1 MDFELNRAHR
11 ELKRR
16 VGDFAIKE
24 IAPLAKTM
32 DRDQE
37 FPAGLFSRLAELGYA
52 GGGISPEFG
61 GSFSD
66 YLSVVI
72 TGEEMARIAASVPVA
87 LFPHS
92 ILCAHN
98 IYRYGNDEQKKRY
111 LPDLAKGRKWGAMAL
126 AEISAGSDI
135 FSLRTVATRSGQ
147 EYLLKGSKN
156 FITNVPFA
164 EVYLVFARTSKEKD
178 PEGISAFIVEK
189 GFDGF
194 SLGKTFDK
202 MGMRGSPTGRIYF
215 KDCRVPARNLLGGEE
230 GIGYRQ
236 LFKGMDVERV
246 CWASI
251 ALGVAQGSFD
261 CALGYSNRRR
271 QFNKPLIDFQ
281 MIQQKISDMAMNL
294 EASRLITYKAAC
306 LLDQGKT
313 ARFEA
318 SAAKLFSG
326 EAAVKISGEAVQIY
340 GGAGYMKDYAVE
352 RYFRDAKVLTV
363 AAGSSEIQRM
373 IMVHE
378 LKKTYKREG
387 RRVEN
392 GGC

>member
-1 MDFELNRAHR
+1 MDFELDRTHQ
-11 ELKRR
+11 ELRQTVR
-16 VGDFAIKE
+16 DFAKKE
-24 IAPLAKTM
+24 IAPLAKSM
-32 DRDQE
+32 DRDQA
-37 FPAGLFSRLAELGYA
+37 FPAGLFEQLADLGYA
-52 GGGISPEFG
+52 GGGVPPKYG
-61 GSFSD
+61 GTFSD
-66 YLSVVI
+66 YMSVVI
-72 TGEEMARIAASVPVA
+72 TGEEMARVSASVPVA

-98 IYRYGNDEQKKRY
+98 LYRYGNDEQRDRY
-111 LPDLAKGRKWGAMAL
+111 LPDLAGGKRWGAMAL

-135 FSLRTVATRSGQ
+135 FSIRTRATRSEA

-156 FITNVPFA
+156 YITNVPFA
-164 EVYLVFARTSKEKD
+164 EVYLVFAKTSGEKG
-178 PEGISAFIVEK
+178 PKGISAFIVEK
-189 GFDGF
+189 NFEGF
-194 SLGKTFDK
+194 SIGKTFDK

-215 KDCRVPARNLLGGEE
+215 NNCRVPVKNLLGGEE

-246 CWASI
+246 SWASI

-261 CALGYSNRRR
+261 CALSYAKRRR
-271 QFNKPLIDFQ
+271 QFDKPLIDFQ
-281 MIQQKISDMAMNL
+281 MIQYKISDMAMNL
-294 EASRLITYKAAC
+294 EASRLLTYKTAC
-306 LLDQGKT
+306 LLDAGKT

-318 SAAKLFSG
+318 SAAKLYSG
-326 EAAVKISGEAVQIY
+326 EAAVKISGDAVQIY

-378 LKKTYKREG
+378 LKG
-387 RRVEN
+387 Q
-392 GGC
+392 